1 MTFRFFNTYHFNRL
15 TLYKKTFEVLFFPE
29 KDAWE
34 SCEQKQPGAMVA
46 PRIPDAAAGA
56 AGRRRPSIT
65 IQVRPANGVAKSGFV

>member
-1 MTFRFFNTYHFNRL
+1 
-15 TLYKKTFEVLFFPE
+15 LYKKTFEVIFFFPE

-34 SCEQKQPGAMVA
+34 SCEQKQAGAMVA

-65 IQVRPANGVAKSGFV
+65 IQVRPTNGVSKSGFEGSQKGP